1 MPIYV
6 FVYAQNTSA
15 KIDTG
20 NNGSFKKRELD
31 VRKNK
36 GNRFFF

>member
-1 MPIYV
+1 MYLCMHK
-6 FVYAQNTSA
+6 TSQ

-20 NNGSFKKRELD
+20 NNGSFKKRQLD
-31 VRKNK
+31 VWKNK